1 MSERLQ
7 QLGSSL
13 LFHDR
18 ADAGEVLARE
28 LEPEVGGDAVVV
40 VGVARGGI
48 VVGAAVARAFGLPL
62 ELVAVR
68 KVRHPW
74 QPEYALGA
82 VTPGGGAYVRA
93 RDGLTDRQLAIAVGL
108 ARAEAD
114 SLDRKLRDG
123 RPQPSLA
130 GRTVLLVDDG
140 LATGATMIAA
150 ARWARERGAGRIVAA
165 APVGARETV
174 DLLRREADEVVCPY
188 AVDDLVAVGLWYADF
203 PQMEDEDVIELLRT
217 FHGSAR

>member
-93 RDGLTDRQLAIAVGL
+93 RDGLISRENVTAC
-108 ARAEAD
+108 AR
-114 SLDRKLRDG
+114 KW
-123 RPQPSLA
+123 
-130 GRTVLLVDDG
+130 T
-140 LATGATMIAA
+140 
-150 ARWARERGAGRIVAA
+150 
-165 APVGARETV
+165 PV
-174 DLLRREADEVVCPY
+174 PHSS
-188 AVDDLVAVGLWYADF
+188 F
-203 PQMEDEDVIELLRT
+203 PRMK
-217 FHGSAR
+217 GSAVRVRASALPDLQGFLCAGNSGVRYAGTKRVHVGHLQMW